1 MQWEYSIGKEEETI
15 IESLQKDYIRLPR
28 ESNSDLARLHPN
40 NKGILWLRTKFILP
54 EKEEGV
60 LRSFSTSKV
69 YWAEETYLNGMKLY
83 SFLDKDHDHWNYWN
97 SNRIFPLP
105 EQIIR
110 SDEETV
116 LLLKIYID
124 TEGQVP
130 DTLLI
135 GETRDMEYYI
145 FLQNLQDQY
154 LSVVMAFLFIL
165 ISGYHLLIYLK
176 RKKDKENLF
185 YAMFAFFYSLYS
197 TNFFSPI
204 IHFLFPGIEY
214 FYFQKIVFASLYISN
229 YSVYRF
235 SSIIVGRNESKNEK
249 NFFIVLLVIALT
261 ILLALPSYEIMYMT
275 RSIRTIFYLPYL
287 LAVLG
292 FILKGAYQG
301 NREARTLSIGVILV
315 LSAVIF
321 DTLNFLNNWGYL
333 YTVSIV
339 IPIYLAGI
347 MFVLANKFVTV
358 HNQTDELNENLE
370 SKVAERTA
378 EVQKSMNEIK
388 SLNEQQEG
396 DYFLTS
402 LIIKPLGRNFNKS
415 NKILT
420 EFYLEQK
427 KHFQFRG
434 RNSDLGGD
442 ICISGNL
449 RFYDKDDR
457 YIFFFNG
464 DAMGKSMQGA
474 GGAIVAGAIVNYILA
489 NSARDDRVLQIDPD
503 IWMKNTFLE
512 IDNVFRTFDGSMLI
526 SAAVGLVRERTGEM
540 FYFNCEHPKTVLF
553 RNGKAIFLEEDPDMR
568 KLGTM
573 LEEQDIIIQKFQLK
587 TGDILFCGS
596 DGRDDLELG
605 NMYGRIINENE
616 KLILK
621 LIERSNGDLN
631 QLIHEIKNS
640 GKLTDDISILKVSCI
655 NIIDSSDSVSILNP
669 FGQLRQEGDVFFSN
683 RQYDQALNCYQNMM
697 QNNPDDSELNL
708 KIGICFKHLGKFE
721 EAKDSLE
728 KVVSSEESN
737 LTLLIH
743 LSDLYRLLNEKEK
756 ARNTLNRALDLI
768 PYYKPAT
775 RLDQL
780 LN

>member
-1 MQWEYSIGKEEETI
+1 
-15 IESLQKDYIRLPR
+15 
-28 ESNSDLARLHPN
+28 
-40 NKGILWLRTKFILP
+40 
-54 EKEEGV
+54 
-60 LRSFSTSKV
+60 
-69 YWAEETYLNGMKLY
+69 
-83 SFLDKDHDHWNYWN
+83 
-97 SNRIFPLP
+97 
-105 EQIIR
+105 
-110 SDEETV
+110 
-116 LLLKIYID
+116 
-124 TEGQVP
+124 
-130 DTLLI
+130 
-135 GETRDMEYYI
+135 
-145 FLQNLQDQY
+145 
-154 LSVVMAFLFIL
+154 
-165 ISGYHLLIYLK
+165 
-176 RKKDKENLF
+176 
-185 YAMFAFFYSLYS
+185 
-197 TNFFSPI
+197 
-204 IHFLFPGIEY
+204 
-214 FYFQKIVFASLYISN
+214 
-229 YSVYRF
+229 
-235 SSIIVGRNESKNEK
+235 
-249 NFFIVLLVIALT
+249 
-261 ILLALPSYEIMYMT
+261 
-275 RSIRTIFYLPYL
+275 
-287 LAVLG
+287 
-292 FILKGAYQG
+292 
-301 NREARTLSIGVILV
+301 
-315 LSAVIF
+315 
-321 DTLNFLNNWGYL
+321 
-333 YTVSIV
+333 
-339 IPIYLAGI
+339 
-347 MFVLANKFVTV
+347 
-358 HNQTDELNENLE
+358 
-370 SKVAERTA
+370 
-378 EVQKSMNEIK
+378 
-388 SLNEQQEG
+388 
-396 DYFLTS
+396 
-402 LIIKPLGRNFNKS
+402 
-415 NKILT
+415 
-420 EFYLEQK
+420 
-427 KHFQFRG
+427 
-434 RNSDLGGD
+434 
-442 ICISGNL
+442 
-449 RFYDKDDR
+449 
-457 YIFFFNG
+457 
-464 DAMGKSMQGA
+464 MGKSMQGA